1 MSERELMLYS
11 TAFSGSPSRCT
22 LPPPPP
28 TAAAAAAAV
37 SVSHELMYNTTT
49 VVGSARR

>member
-22 LPPPPP
+22 LPPPP

-37 SVSHELMYNTTT
+37 SVSHELMYNTT

>member
-22 LPPPPP
+22 LPPPP